1 VVRGRSTIIAEGQT
15 AGQRESLLLDV
26 AVEVGNGL
34 HGKLKVLGEVAGG
47 RGRRAHDGQVVVVAR
62 LQLSVVEV
70 AVT

>member
-1 VVRGRSTIIAEGQT
+1 MIAEGQT

-26 AVEVGNGL
+26 AVEVGDGL
-34 HGKLKVLGEVAGG
+34 HGELKALGEVAGG